1 MYLMMDIYN
10 KNWQNLSDS
19 AIIESLG
26 VFIKHHRLEQNI
38 TQSDLAEK
46 ANINRSTLSEFERG
60 TRVNMITFI
69 QLLRA
74 LDLLHLLDAF
84 TVQKKISPL
93 ELAKKN
99 EDLRQRASKSH
110 NQVEEPRVDW

>member
-1 MYLMMDIYN
+1 MMDIYN
-10 KNWQNLSDS
+10 NNWQSLSDS

-26 VFIKHHRLEQNI
+26 AFIKHHRLEQNI

-74 LDLLHLLDAF
+74 LDLLHTLEAF
-84 TVQKKISPL
+84 TIQKQISPL

-99 EDLRQRASKSH
+99 KDSRQRASRSSD
-110 NQVEEPRVDW
+110 QVEEPGVDW

>member
-1 MYLMMDIYN
+1 MMDIGN

-19 AIIESLG
+19 VIIESLG
-26 VFIKHHRLEQNI
+26 AFIKHHRLEQNI
-38 TQSDLAEK
+38 TQSDLADK

-74 LDLLHLLDAF
+74 MDLLHTLEAF
-84 TVQKKISPL
+84 TVQKQVSPL

-99 EDLRQRASKSH
+99 EDRRQRASKSQD
-110 NQVEEPRVDW
+110 QVEEPSVDW

>member
-1 MYLMMDIYN
+1 MDIN
-10 KNWQNLSDS
+10 NIDWQTLSDA

-26 VFIKHHRLEQNI
+26 AFVKHHRLEQNI
-38 TQSDLAEK
+38 TQSDLAKK

-74 LDLLHLLDAF
+74 LDLLHVLEAF
-84 TVQKKISPL
+84 TVQKQISPL

-99 EDLRQRASKSH
+99 ESIRQRASSSKDQTEASG
-110 NQVEEPRVDW
+110 VDW

>member
-1 MYLMMDIYN
+1 MNLYN
-10 KNWQNLSDS
+10 INWQNLSDT
-19 AIIESLG
+19 AIIEALG
-26 VFIKHHRLEQNI
+26 SFIKHHRLDQNI
-38 TQSDLAEK
+38 TQADLATQ

-74 LDLLHLLDAF
+74 LDLLHILDAF
-84 TVQKKISPL
+84 TVQQQVSPL

-99 EDLRQRASKSH
+99 NAQRQRASKTS
-110 NQVEEPRVDW
+110 NQIEDSGVDW

>member
-1 MYLMMDIYN
+1 MMDLYN
-10 KNWQNLSDS
+10 KNWETLSDV
-19 AIIESLG
+19 AIVESLG
-26 VFIKHHRLEQNI
+26 AFVKHHRLEQNI
-38 TQSDLAEK
+38 TQSDLAER

-74 LDLLHLLDAF
+74 LDVLHVLEAF
-84 TVQKKISPL
+84 TIQEQPSPL

-99 EDLRQRASKSH
+99 EAQRQRASKNV
-110 NQVEEPRVDW
+110 NQVEEPGVDW

>member
-1 MYLMMDIYN
+1 MMDIYN
-10 KNWQNLSDS
+10 KEWQILSDA

-26 VFIKHHRLEQNI
+26 SFIKHHRLEQNI
-38 TQSDLAEK
+38 TQSDLAQK

-74 LDLLHLLDAF
+74 LDLLHTLEAF
-84 TVQKKISPL
+84 SVQKQISPL
-93 ELAKKN
+93 ELAKKS
-99 EDLRQRASKSH
+99 DGRRQRASRSSD
-110 NQVEEPRVDW
+110 QVEEPGVDW